1 VIFHLK
7 TKVKIGIITIAA
19 LIVGTTLWQYA
30 TNTRQSTIRLR
41 SKLSLEE
48 LAVSIENYRKIFHRV
63 PHDLEELRSVGLI
76 SNISNFDAFT
86 YVGGFRGILAYQKE
100 PFAPVDKGEPW
111 GGNGEVAKNTIPS
124 SRLLFFNDGSIK
136 FIEEAEFHKTYR
148 WLKGVDKY
156 NTSGAD
162 GVTRELKL
170 ELVELI
176 PGMDLSKWYRQES
189 GYDPDSKW
197 FGGYTTL
204 AVDNELYIGF
214 GTGLPTLGDGA
225 LIARFDG
232 EGLDVIGSLAEEGI
246 HEMIWDERGGTLHIA
261 GTDPSW
267 PDDWSAGNHY
277 TYVRSGPK
285 KIAKHRDPQN
295 GLVNV
300 IHTWGLWLSDD
311 QVLYAAVNSHD
322 GNFTRDRNVLRLIL
336 NRINSIFDAY
346 YYSTDYGVTRKGQ
359 IFKSTDNGVSWRYIS
374 DVGDFRAYD
383 IIGFDDK
390 LYAIYT
396 DAPELPCKLA
406 VSEDGGKRWRDVAQ
420 SYLQRI
426 HLTKFEGNLLTVSH
440 DGESIFAV
448 GENTFNRYDL
458 PEKFRVES
466 NFNVLAVTD
475 RYLYAICKE
484 ADGYYSILRTPD
496 LHQWERVVRTN
507 KKLISLS
514 HWQDRNWLI
523 ISSVGVQAKLY
534 KVDLNKTSMMITN
547 S

>member
-1 VIFHLK
+1 MFHFR
-7 TKVKIGIITIAA
+7 TKVTIGIITIAA
-19 LIVGTTLWQYA
+19 LIGGATLWQNA
-30 TNTRQSTIRLR
+30 NNTRQSTIRLKF
-41 SKLSLEE
+41 KLNLKE
-48 LAVSIENYRKIFHRV
+48 LAVGIENYRKLFHRI
-63 PHDLEELRSVGLI
+63 PHSLEELRSVGLI
-76 SNISNFDAFT
+76 STISNFDAFV
-86 YVGGFRGILAYQKE
+86 YVAGSRGILAYQKE
-100 PFAPVDKGEPW
+100 PFARVDKGEPW
-111 GGNGEVAKNTIPS
+111 GGNGEVAKHTIPS
-124 SRLLFFNDGSIK
+124 SRLLLFNDGSIK
-136 FIEEAEFHKTYR
+136 FIEEAEFHKNFA
-148 WLKGVDKY
+148 WIMGVDKD
-156 NTSGAD
+156 NTSGGH
-162 GVTRELKL
+162 GVNGEMKL

-189 GYDPDSKW
+189 GYDPDSRW

-204 AVDNELYIGF
+204 AVGKELYIGL

-246 HEMIWDERGGTLHIA
+246 HEMIWDEHGGTLHIA

-300 IHTWGLWLSDD
+300 IHTWGLWLSGD

-322 GNFTRDRNVLRLIL
+322 GSFTQDRNVLRRIL
-336 NRINSIFDAY
+336 DRINSIFDDHY
-346 YYSTDYGVTRKGQ
+346 WSTDYGVTRKGQ
-359 IFKSTDNGVSWRYIS
+359 IFKSTDNGASWSCIG

-383 IIGFDDK
+383 IIGFNNK

-396 DAPELPCKLA
+396 DTPELPCKLA
-406 VSEDGGKRWRDVAQ
+406 ESEDGGKGWRDVAQ
-420 SYLQRI
+420 SYLQRT
-426 HLTKFEGNLLTVSH
+426 HLTKFKGKLLTVSN

-448 GENTFNRYDL
+448 GKNTFSRYDL
-458 PEKFRVES
+458 PEKFRVVS

-475 RYLYAICKE
+475 SYLYAICKE
-484 ADGYYSILRTPD
+484 ADGYYSILRTSD
-496 LHQWERVVRTN
+496 LHQWERVVRTS

-523 ISSVGVQAKLY
+523 ISSVGIQAKIY
-534 KVDLNKTSMMITN
+534 KVDLNNT
-547 S
+547 